1 MASSSP
7 VASDQGTIASF
18 SLVGTDVADGE
29 DYMLLD
35 MTTAEA
41 APAVIEPEFVSD
53 PTITKETLANQL
65 MEMEKVMSELGLESK
80 SGGGVAAH
88 GAKAPPGFVPSAG
101 QDSTETIRTREKETG
116 WTRARAPSRLKD
128 ESPCC
133 RLYRLVMG
141 DQRHPPELAVASP
154 GNLDLDHAVRPH
166 SCGQQLKDVR
176 ELLERLQGQSDPFVT
191 HSTESHL
198 LFGVLHTLFR

>member
-7 VASDQGTIASF
+7 VASEQGTIASF

-41 APAVIEPEFVSD
+41 APAEIEPEFVSD
-53 PTITKETLANQL
+53 PTISKETLANQL

-88 GAKAPPGFVPSAG
+88 GAKDPPGFVPSAG
-101 QDSTETIRTREKETG
+101 QDSTETIRTREKETLTIRVDQSTGTFTIEG
-116 WTRARAPSRLKD
+116 WESLLPALPPCHGGPAPPTRARSCIARQPGLG
-128 ESPCC
+128 PCC
-133 RLYRLVMG
+133 A
-141 DQRHPPELAVASP
+141 PP
-154 GNLDLDHAVRPH
+154 
-166 SCGQQLKDVR
+166 
-176 ELLERLQGQSDPFVT
+176 
-191 HSTESHL
+191 
-198 LFGVLHTLFR
+198 

>member
-7 VASDQGTIASF
+7 VASEQGTIASF

-41 APAVIEPEFVSD
+41 APAEIEPEFVSD
-53 PTITKETLANQL
+53 PTISKETLANQL

-88 GAKAPPGFVPSAG
+88 GAKRPARFCS
-101 QDSTETIRTREKETG
+101 IG
-116 WTRARAPSRLKD
+116 WT
-128 ESPCC
+128 
-133 RLYRLVMG
+133 G
-141 DQRHPPELAVASP
+141 
-154 GNLDLDHAVRPH
+154 
-166 SCGQQLKDVR
+166 
-176 ELLERLQGQSDPFVT
+176 
-191 HSTESHL
+191 
-198 LFGVLHTLFR
+198 LH